1 MTSRFASAAARF
13 GPILACLGVLA
24 AAPAAP
30 VAAHDLCLLP
40 DMSAPAVGTAIRVA
54 LHVSEVFPGEPTD
67 WRPKKTRDFFLFD
80 AKGRLDLKDR
90 APEGAPLTPRL
101 TLRSP
106 GTTIVA
112 LVTEPSYIEIEARKF
127 QDYLKTEG
135 HDDILEMRARMNQEK
150 ATGRERYR
158 RWVKTLVNAG
168 GEASD
173 VALTDLNLTIEIVP
187 ESQPAAVRPGGR
199 LPVRV
204 LFEGMPYTSGTLCAT
219 HAGYSSKP
227 DAYAWCGRL
236 NDAGRASVPITA
248 PGWQLLRI
256 TKMRA
261 LAGDGRADW
270 VSYWAALTFDVPK
283 EGGPR
288 GQPVERSPR

>member
-1 MTSRFASAAARF
+1 M
-13 GPILACLGVLA
+13 
-24 AAPAAP
+24 
-30 VAAHDLCLLP
+30 
-40 DMSAPAVGTAIRVA
+40 
-54 LHVSEVFPGEPTD
+54 
-67 WRPKKTRDFFLFD
+67 
-80 AKGRLDLKDR
+80 
-90 APEGAPLTPRL
+90 PRL

-106 GTTIVA
+106 GSTIVA

-127 QDYLKTEG
+127 QDYLKAEG
-135 HDDILEMRARMNQEK
+135 HDDMLEMRDRMNQVR
-150 ATGRERYR
+150 AMGRERYR

-173 VALTDLNLTIEIVP
+173 VALADLNLTIEIVP
-187 ESQPAAVRPGGR
+187 EAQPAAVRAGDR

-204 LFEGMPYTSGTLCAT
+204 LFEGMPYDGGTLCAT

-236 NDAGRASVPITA
+236 DRAGRASVPIAA

-270 VSYWAALTFDVPK
+270 VSYWAALTFEVAK
-283 EGGPR
+283 EARPR
-288 GQPVERSPR
+288 EHPEERSSP

>member
-1 MTSRFASAAARF
+1 MSARF
-13 GPILACLGVLA
+13 GSVVACLAVL
-24 AAPAAP
+24 APAAGA
-30 VAAHDLCLLP
+30 AAHDLCILP
-40 DMSAPAVGTAIRVA
+40 EPPAPPPGSPFRVA

-67 WRPKKTRDFFLFD
+67 WRPEKTHEFFLLD
-80 AKGRLDLKDR
+80 ATGRLDLEDR
-90 APEGAPLTPRL
+90 SAEGRPLMPRL
-101 TLRSP
+101 NLRSA

-112 LVTEPSYIEIEARKF
+112 LVTEASYIEIKAPEF
-127 QDYLKTEG
+127 QDYLKAEG
-135 HDDILEMRARMNQEK
+135 HDDILEMRARMNQTR
-150 ATGRERYR
+150 APGRERYR

-173 VALTDLNLTIEIVP
+173 VALANLGLTIEIVP
-187 ESQPAAVRPGGR
+187 QAQPAGVRPGGR

-204 LFEGMPYTSGTLCAT
+204 LFEGMPFAGGTLCAT

-236 NDAGRASVPITA
+236 DDAGRASVPVTA

-270 VSYWAALTFDVPK
+270 ASYWAALTFEVPK
-283 EGGPR
+283 EGPPQAR
-288 GQPVERSPR
+288 PAKRSPR